1 MNIDIDENINGWA
14 YNLDIPN
21 VNEYLNNL
29 LKMGHMVVTQAQIST
44 DTSQTDRLME
54 SHHETT
60 KMCMDNTAKRLEYAL
75 TTMTQKMETIEQRSQ
90 DTTRESQNKLVDM
103 VETFTGKT
111 KTSASRGDIAENF
124 IENICQESLP
134 DKTVKRSSGIAHE
147 ADFQIFAANCPAI
160 MLESKNYTC
169 VVSKKEIDKLKSDMD
184 RMDMN
189 YGLFVSFNSRI
200 TGKKHMEIE
209 TYDDKTIL
217 YLSDFGFNKDIII
230 MGIKTLTQIAIITNN
245 VKQGI
250 SREFIKDKI
259 NQIILCLND
268 LPQIM
273 ACLTKTRTTL
283 HTEVT
288 NIKNS
293 LDNIHVSFIT
303 NESEIKRILGL
314 IEHEINYKL
323 SDLGSIEYEEV
334 ENIEYLIEDVDIK
347 KQPMLRNILSEIH
360 GRNYSVRKSDMNEYS
375 YDIYNITTGKIISK
389 LNIKSK
395 IKLSIPEIC
404 AEFEFSKK
412 NSVKHLD
419 CYFQLLEKL

>member
-1 MNIDIDENINGWA
+1 MNIDIDENINAWA

-21 VNEYLNNL
+21 LNEYLNNL

-60 KMCMDNTAKRLEYAL
+60 KMCMENTAKRLENAL
-75 TTMTQKMETIEQRSQ
+75 MTMTQKMETIEQRSL
-90 DTTRESQNKLVDM
+90 DNTRESQNKLVDM

-134 DKTVKRSSGIAHE
+134 DKTIKRSSGTAHE
-147 ADFQIFAANCPAI
+147 ADFQLYSTNCPAI
-160 MLESKNYTC
+160 MLESKNYTS
-169 VVSKKEIDKLKSDMD
+169 VVSKKEIEKLKSDME
-184 RMDMN
+184 RMNMD

-209 TYDDKTIL
+209 NYDNKFIL
-217 YLSDFGFNKDIII
+217 YLSDFGFNKDIVI
-230 MGIKTLTQIAIITNN
+230 MGIKTLSQIAIITNN
-245 VKQGI
+245 IKQGI
-250 SREFIKDKI
+250 NRDFIKDKI

-268 LPQIM
+268 LPDIM
-273 ACLTKTRTTL
+273 ACLTKTRATL
-283 HTEVT
+283 QTEIANV
-288 NIKNS
+288 KNS

-314 IEHEINYKL
+314 IEKEINYKL
-323 SDLGSIEYEEV
+323 NDLGNIKFEEV
-334 ENIEYLIEDVDIK
+334 ENIETLIEDVDSK
-347 KQPMLRNILSEIH
+347 KQPMLRNILSEIYTH
-360 GRNYSVRKSDMNEYS
+360 NYGVRKSDMNEHC
-375 YDIYNITTGKIISK
+375 YDIYNITSGKIISK

-395 IKLSIPEIC
+395 IKLSIPECC

-412 NSVKHLD
+412 NSIKHLN
-419 CYFQLLEKL
+419 CYFQLVEKL